1 MFKNKRGPHIVLSV
15 CWGPQLG
22 VLTNLVFPIVDRDK
36 DFGGLPGHLPPNNT
50 FSRLI
55 HNAHDSHPD

>member
-1 MFKNKRGPHIVLSV
+1 MFKNKRGTHVVLSV

-36 DFGGLPGHLPPNNT
+36 DFGGLPGNLPPN
-50 FSRLI
+50 
-55 HNAHDSHPD
+55 

>member
-1 MFKNKRGPHIVLSV
+1 MFKNKRGPHVVLPV

-36 DFGGLPGHLPPNNT
+36 DFGGLLNHVFINYS
-50 FSRLI
+50 F
-55 HNAHDSHPD
+55 